1 MNDKYINLANLN
13 NLKIKCDTYNKIELM
28 EEYFIPL
35 ITLTSFG
42 SLVDDHIFSKLFSYK
57 EFLMD

>member
-1 MNDKYINLANLN
+1 MKFFFLFAKAGKEVKYDNKKYKYINLANLN

-35 ITLTSFG
+35 ITLTSSG
-42 SLVDDHIFSKLFSYK
+42 S
-57 EFLMD
+57 